1 MVLVVDE
8 YHLDIR
14 ADGDLIGRYYL
25 ADVEV
30 ARDIAE
36 RFILFLGDDEM
47 EFLADD
53 ALQFAYDGVAAMQEA
68 WLAAQKKK
76 RRHRRAAAES
86 ARRKEEEQLVP
97 PPKPAPVKEPEVT
110 RPTRTRPAA
119 ERTGSQSELAKRI
132 AAASRLEQA
141 VRQQSPPPPPP
152 PEEDLLELLPIESPP
167 VPEPT
172 VTPGEGEADFNGRR
186 STPPHLDEEVV
197 QAKPRRPT
205 RRKPEPVFDE
215 DEEPPTPPKAKK
227 RAAASA
233 PSPPKRI
240 ARTVEEV
247 VDREETPPP
256 PPPVAP
262 PPPEPSPAE
271 EEPVTTGE
279 RFAPAGHHPA
289 ETSVGL
295 LSRLRRQP
303 KVPTNHVHRFQE
315 SRSAVG
321 LVRRVCVECSYV
333 SIGSED

>member
-1 MVLVVDE
+1 VVLVVDE

-25 ADVEV
+25 AEVEV

-47 EFLADD
+47 EFLAED

-68 WLAAQKKK
+68 WLAAQKKR

-86 ARRKEEEQLVP
+86 ARRKDEEQLMP
-97 PPKPAPVKEPEVT
+97 PPPPAPVREPAET

-119 ERTGSQSELAKRI
+119 ARSSQPAPQSELAKRI
-132 AAASRLEQA
+132 AAASRLEEA
-141 VRQQSPPPPPP
+141 TRQQSRPPSTD
-152 PEEDLLELLPIESPP
+152 EELIELLPVEPP
-167 VPEPT
+167 APE
-172 VTPGEGEADFNGRR
+172 EALAADVNGRR
-186 STPPHLDEEVV
+186 STPPLFDEEVV
-197 QAKPRRPT
+197 PPKPRRAP
-205 RRKPEPVFDE
+205 RRKVEEEPVV
-215 DEEPPTPPKAKK
+215 EEERVVEEEKVQAPPKVKKPAPPDRPVKTPK
-227 RAAASA
+227 RAA
-233 PSPPKRI
+233 
-240 ARTVEEV
+240 RTVDVEPEPAPPS
-247 VDREETPPP
+247 PPP
-256 PPPVAP
+256 PPAA
-262 PPPEPSPAE
+262 PPEPRE
-271 EEPVTTGE
+271 EETVTSGE
-279 RFAPAGHHPA
+279 RFAQSGHHPA

-333 SIGSED
+333 SIGSDD